1 MRNKAAFKLPLIA
14 HGTRR
19 TAGNIQIF
27 RHHKFNALDLHITTG
42 RIIVGRD
49 RHCFHTALMFLAIL
63 IDFGKDCRQRN
74 PLARTHIF
82 DGHIHLNDP
91 ALRL

>member
-1 MRNKAAFKLPLIA
+1 MAR
-14 HGTRR
+14 GR

-27 RHHKFNALDLHITTG
+27 RHHKFNAPDLHITTG

-63 IDFGKDCRQRN
+63 IDFGKGIAASATRL
-74 PLARTHIF
+74 P
-82 DGHIHLNDP
+82 GHTFLMVTSI
-91 ALRL
+91 